1 MTLQELYAS
10 VGGNYESALRILQMD
25 KLITKFIARLPQ
37 DQSFAKLMDAWK
49 ARSSSGMFEAAH
61 ALKGVSAN
69 LGLNSLSEL
78 ASAVAEEFR
87 PGKSRT
93 MADEQLDSHMEQL
106 RAKYEETVAAIQ
118 KFTQG

>member
-37 DQSFAKLMDAWK
+37 D
-49 ARSSSGMFEAAH
+49 
-61 ALKGVSAN
+61 
-69 LGLNSLSEL
+69 
-78 ASAVAEEFR
+78 FR

>member
-1 MTLQELYAS
+1 MTLQELYES
-10 VGGNYESALRILQMD
+10 VGGSYESALRILQMD
-25 KLITKFIARLPQ
+25 KLISKFIVRLPQ
-37 DQSFAKLMDAWK
+37 DKSFAKLMDAWQ
-49 ARSSSGMFEAAH
+49 ARRGDGMFEAAH

-93 MADEQLDSHMEQL
+93 MTDEQLDSHMEKV
-106 RAKYEETVAAIQ
+106 RAKYEQTVAAIQ
-118 KFTQG
+118 QFAQG